1 MDGLSGFGHGMLALF
16 GFGELADPLNDLRSE
31 LSSAKDTLQ
40 QTVNTSALQLAMSQN
55 SINKDLWID
64 IQTRNGDIQ
73 ESIKVYNNITF
84 NQIKETNLFLSFT
97 AIIVIIMLFFML
109 I

>member
-16 GFGELADPLNDLRSE
+16 GFGEAFDPLSELRSD

-55 SINKDLWID
+55 SVNKDLWTD
-64 IQTRNGDIQ
+64 IQTRNGAIQ
-73 ESIKVYNNITF
+73 ESIKLYNDITF
-84 NQIKETNLFLSFT
+84 DQIKQTNLFLSFT
-97 AIIVIIMLFFML
+97 VIIVIIMLFFML
-109 I
+109 V